1 MTFAISTFSNL
12 RSVAS
17 SDYVLP
23 IFFFFFDPSPFIF
36 SSQLP
41 KPKSENTNTI
51 LSFNCHLDYYLQFL
65 SIYFYILFNSLSS
78 ENEMNGGI
86 KKKSISQSDDDSI
99 AFYYYFSFRAE
110 VATIRTRFAF
120 MQSKYA
126 DDVKMD
132 H

>member
-1 MTFAISTFSNL
+1 M
-12 RSVAS
+12 VAS
-17 SDYVLP
+17 
-23 IFFFFFDPSPFIF
+23 
-36 SSQLP
+36 
-41 KPKSENTNTI
+41 
-51 LSFNCHLDYYLQFL
+51 
-65 SIYFYILFNSLSS
+65 
-78 ENEMNGGI
+78 
-86 KKKSISQSDDDSI
+86 KKSISQSDDDSI